1 MGKSKA
7 FTSFVDNIDDTKTV
21 EMYFVEANIP
31 VVGNVFSFVIN
42 KYPPD
47 WRWRF
52 LKVVMWLL
60 AVGCGM
66 VVGKT
71 VIHGVILSRFLRLKM
86 FRADQGSWMVQFL
99 TVIVS
104 LYLFSHAYNVLLVLT
119 YNNSKDYTISSEMG
133 VSNSRFV
140 SR

>member
-1 MGKSKA
+1 M
-7 FTSFVDNIDDTKTV
+7 
-21 EMYFVEANIP
+21 
-31 VVGNVFSFVIN
+31 VGNVFSFVIN

-71 VIHGVILSRFLRLKM
+71 LIHGIILSRFLRLKM

-119 YNNSKDYTISSEMG
+119 YSASRDYTISSKMG
-133 VSNSRFV
+133 VTNSRFV
-140 SR
+140 LTNG